1 MDPECVDICAF
12 NDDQGECFQMTHGLR
27 YYLPC
32 QCDNVSVSGHLSPG
46 KICIKPV
53 SEDEYISVIIR
64 QSGCW
69 EAGIVNSVLHAMILF
84 PSATFLGIIL

>member
-1 MDPECVDICAF
+1 MWIFVHSTTIKV
-12 NDDQGECFQMTHGLR
+12 NQCFQMTHGLR

-69 EAGIVNSVLHAMILF
+69 EEGIVNSVLHAMILF

>member
-1 MDPECVDICAF
+1 MPLLAVSA
-12 NDDQGECFQMTHGLR
+12 QLR
-27 YYLPC
+27 
-32 QCDNVSVSGHLSPG
+32 PG
-46 KICIKPV
+46 RICIKPV

-84 PSATFLGIIL
+84 PSATFLGKILFVKLRQGLGKDRQGMAVKAKGLKA

>member
-1 MDPECVDICAF
+1 M
-12 NDDQGECFQMTHGLR
+12 
-27 YYLPC
+27 
-32 QCDNVSVSGHLSPG
+32 SGHLSPG
-46 KICIKPV
+46 RICIKPV

-84 PSATFLGIIL
+84 PSATFLGKILFEVG